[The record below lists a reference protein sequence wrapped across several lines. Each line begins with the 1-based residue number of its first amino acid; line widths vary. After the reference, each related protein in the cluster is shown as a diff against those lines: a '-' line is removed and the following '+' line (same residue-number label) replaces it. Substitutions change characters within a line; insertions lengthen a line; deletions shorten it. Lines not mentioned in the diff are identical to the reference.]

1 MEDRKIESIKK
12 NIIRLFDDVMTKE
25 GQYSMPYSTADD
37 DYADWSVIFK
47 IDKVALWETEKY
59 QRCKYSGTIYLE
71 PIEIKVGF
79 EGDWD
84 YMRYVSDLPSWV
96 EDDIKD
102 SILDEVERYF
112 SNVCVDVDF
121 SYPKLSPKLS

>member
-12 NIIRLFDDVMTKE
+12 NIVKLFDEVITKE
-25 GQYSMPYSTADD
+25 GQYSMPYSSADD
-37 DYADWSVIFK
+37 EYADWSVTYK
-47 IDKVALWETEKY
+47 IGKVALWETEKY

-84 YMRYVSDLPSWV
+84 YLKYVSDLPSWV

-102 SILDEVERYF
+102 SILDEVETWLP
-112 SNVCVDVDF
+112 NVCVDVDF
-121 SYPKLSPKLS
+121 SY

>member
-1 MEDRKIESIKK
+1 MEDKRINAIKN
-12 NIIRLFDDVMTKE
+12 NILRLFDDVMSKE

-47 IDKVALWETEKY
+47 IDRIKLWETEKY
-59 QRCKYSGTIYLE
+59 QDCKYSGTIYLE

-84 YMRYVSDLPSWV
+84 YLRYVSDLPSWV

-102 SILDEVERYF
+102 SILDEIERYF

>member
-1 MEDRKIESIKK
+1 MENKRINAIKN
-12 NIIRLFDDVMTKE
+12 NIIRLFDDVISME
-25 GQYSMPYSTADD
+25 GQYSMPYSEADD

-47 IDKVALWETEKY
+47 IGKVSLWETEKY
-59 QRCKYSGTIYLE
+59 QDCKYSGTIYLE

-79 EGDWD
+79 EGEWD
-84 YMRYVSDLPSWV
+84 YLRYVSDLPSWV

-121 SYPKLSPKLS
+121 IYPNLSPKSS

>member
-12 NIIRLFDDVMTKE
+12 NIVKLFDDVMTME
-25 GQYSMPYSTADD
+25 GQYSMPYSSADD

-47 IDKVALWETEKY
+47 ISKVALWETEKY
-59 QRCKYSGTIYLE
+59 QSCKYSGTIYLE

-84 YMRYVSDLPSWV
+84 YLKYVSDLPSWV

-102 SILDEVERYF
+102 SILDEVETWF
-112 SNVCVDVDF
+112 PNVCLDVDF
-121 SYPKLSPKLS
+121 SY

>member
-12 NIIRLFDDVMTKE
+12 NIVKLFDEVITKE
-25 GQYSMPYSTADD
+25 GQYSMPYSSADD
-37 DYADWSVIFK
+37 EYADWSVTYK
-47 IDKVALWETEKY
+47 IGKVALWETEKY

-84 YMRYVSDLPSWV
+84 YMKYVSDLPSWI

-102 SILDEVERYF
+102 SILDEVETWLP
-112 SNVCVDVDF
+112 NVCVDVYF
-121 SYPKLSPKLS
+121 SY

>member
-1 MEDRKIESIKK
+1 MDTEDKINKLAELIRKIVDKDNK
-12 NIIRLFDDVMTKE
+12 MQ

-121 SYPKLSPKLS
+121 SY

>member
-12 NIIRLFDDVMTKE
+12 NIVKLFDEVITKE
-25 GQYSMPYSTADD
+25 GQYSMPYSSADD
-37 DYADWSVIFK
+37 EYADWSVTYK
-47 IDKVALWETEKY
+47 IGKVALWETEKY

-84 YMRYVSDLPSWV
+84 YMKYVSDLPSWI

-102 SILDEVERYF
+102 SILDEVETWLP
-112 SNVCVDVDF
+112 NVCVDVDF
-121 SYPKLSPKLS
+121 SY

>member
-12 NIIRLFDDVMTKE
+12 NIIKLFDEVITKE
-25 GQYSMPYSTADD
+25 GQYSMPYSSADD
-37 DYADWSVIFK
+37 EYADWSVIYT
-47 IDKVALWETEKY
+47 IGKVALWETEKY
-59 QRCKYSGTIYLE
+59 QKCKYSGTIYLE

-84 YMRYVSDLPSWV
+84 YMKYVSDLPSWV

-102 SILDEVERYF
+102 SILDEIEMWF
-112 SNVCVDVDF
+112 PNVCLDVDF
-121 SYPKLSPKLS
+121 SY

>member
-12 NIIRLFDDVMTKE
+12 NIIKLFDDVITKE
-25 GQYSMPYSTADD
+25 GQYSMPYSSADD
-37 DYADWSVIFK
+37 DYADWSVTYK
-47 IDKVALWETEKY
+47 IGKVALWETEKY

-79 EGDWD
+79 EGDWEYLD
-84 YMRYVSDLPSWV
+84 YVSSLPSWV

-102 SILDEVERYF
+102 SILDEIEMWF
-112 SNVCVDVDF
+112 PNVCLDVDF
-121 SYPKLSPKLS
+121 SY

>member
-12 NIIRLFDDVMTKE
+12 NIVKLFDDVTTME
-25 GQYSMPYSTADD
+25 GQYSMPYSSADD
-37 DYADWSVIFK
+37 DYADWSVTYK
-47 IDKVALWETEKY
+47 IGKIKLWETEVY
-59 QRCKYSGTIYLE
+59 QVCKYSGTIYLE

-84 YMRYVSDLPSWV
+84 YLKYISDLPSWV

-102 SILDEVERYF
+102 SILDEIETWF
-112 SNVCVDVDF
+112 PNICVDVDF
-121 SYPKLSPKLS
+121 SY